1 MHAGQRNFCRS
12 LTVHS
17 QNSHTNLY
25 GAVSHTITT
34 GWQLALPYT
43 LPLLISASLAVI
55 TAMFVWRR
63 RTAPGARPL
72 VALSLAAAVWSSA
85 YALEIAA
92 TPTPFALF
100 WARVQYLGIMTLPVA
115 WIAFVLEY
123 ASLQHRLTRQN
134 LALLLIVPVLTQ
146 IAVWTNDYHGLIWPQ
161 IQVNTSG
168 PVPILDFDH
177 GPAFWVCNIY
187 AHLCLAGGT
196 LILLWRFVRS
206 QRLYLSQIAIF
217 LIGAIAPW
225 IGNGLYVLKL
235 TPWPGLDP
243 SPFGF
248 TFTAAAIALGVLR
261 LRFLDVVPVAR
272 DMVLESINQSVIVL
286 DDRNRI
292 VDINRAAQ
300 HVIGC
305 TAAEVIGQ
313 PVRQAL
319 RRWPQILERYYDIV
333 ELNEEVQIEIEG
345 RSLILD
351 VLISP
356 LRDRDG
362 RLRGRVIVWHDITRL
377 KQIEEALRQ
386 QNDELLAL
394 QQILM
399 VAKDQAEAAHRAKST
414 FLAHMSHE
422 VRTPLSAILG
432 YADLIRLDLAHR
444 GQSVYQ
450 EELDAIRVSAQHLLA
465 IINNILDLS
474 KLDAGKM
481 PVHPELFSIEA
492 LVHDV
497 MQTARPLAAR
507 NGNTLTVTHA
517 PDADLM
523 MSDKTKIRQALLNLL
538 SNAAKFTEN
547 GAISL
552 CIWRKSDLS
561 PEMKATDES
570 ADWIIFEITDTGI
583 GIAPEH
589 LPLLFQDF
597 SQIEDAGHRQ
607 YSGTGLGLA
616 ISRQFCQ
623 LMGGDITVVSTPGHG
638 STFTVRLPAMIQSE
652 DAGKPSFASELKQV
666 GQ

>member
-1 MHAGQRNFCRS
+1 M
-12 LTVHS
+12 
-17 QNSHTNLY
+17 
-25 GAVSHTITT
+25 
-34 GWQLALPYT
+34 ALPYT
-43 LPLLISASLAVI
+43 LPLLISALLAVI
-55 TAMFVWRR
+55 VAMFVWRR
-63 RTAPGARPL
+63 RTMPGARPL
-72 VALSLAAAVWSSA
+72 IALSIAAAVWSFA

-92 TPTPFALF
+92 TLTPFALF

-123 ASLQHRLTRQN
+123 ASLHHWLTRQN
-134 LALLLIVPVLTQ
+134 LALLLIIPVLTQ

-187 AHLCLAGGT
+187 AHICLASGT

-225 IGNGLYVLKL
+225 IGNGLYVLNL

-313 PVRQAL
+313 PIRQAL
-319 RRWPQILERYYDIV
+319 SRWPQILERYYDVV

-345 RSLILD
+345 RSLILE

-394 QQILM
+394 QQTLV

-432 YADLIRLDLAHR
+432 YADLIRLDLTHR

-450 EELDAIRVSAQHLLA
+450 EELDAIRVSAQHLLT

-481 PVHPELFSIEA
+481 PVHAELFSIEA

-497 MQTARPLAAR
+497 MQTARPLAER
-507 NGNTLTVTHA
+507 NGNTLTVTRA

-523 MSDKTKIRQALLNLL
+523 MSDKTKIRQVLLNLL

-552 CIWRKSDLS
+552 RIRRESDLS
-561 PEMKATDES
+561 PALKATDES
-570 ADWIIFEITDTGI
+570 ADWIIFEIADTGI

-597 SQIEDAGHRQ
+597 SQIEDAGHRT

-623 LMGGDITVVSTPGHG
+623 LMGGDITVASAPGHG

-652 DAGKPSFASELKQV
+652 DASEPSFASELKQV
-666 GQ
+666 GR